1 MIKIRVSDGL
11 RQERE
16 YIIDIIFKFF
26 WNIDYEIVYENRD
39 DICLNINDKSII
51 IDDSF
56 FKKATNNWLSN
67 GSMPSLPLDNW
78 QITDNSL
85 GERLV
90 KASIP
95 IIYGRKLDNGS
106 YIDYCG
112 NNVYIGIDI
121 IGSAFFML
129 TRYEE
134 VVNKNRDCYDRF
146 SAYDSV
152 AYKENFLERPI
163 INEYLEILWYAIQKI
178 APEVKRKKRM
188 FQIIPTHDV
197 DRPFEFLDLSVYQV
211 VYSLLGDLLK
221 RRNIQLFFDRLSVF
235 IKFKMGDYKADYNYT
250 FNKIMDISEANG
262 LKSTFFFM
270 TANNISAFDGNY
282 SIVHP
287 YIANLMK
294 DICKRGHKIGLHPS
308 FESFK
313 NYSVMENNKKLL
325 DFGIKNNLNREFK
338 FGARQHYLRWSCP
351 ETWQYYEDVG
361 LTFDTTLSYADH
373 IGFRCGICY
382 EYPVFNLLTGKQL
395 KLIEYPL
402 IVMEGSGLDWNYM
415 NLNCTDM
422 LNRCIE
428 LKSKCMKFYGN
439 FVILWHNT
447 RFKNIYEKNIYKKII
462 AEDYINN
469 I

>member
-11 RQERE
+11 RQEKE

-39 DICLNINDKSII
+39 NICLNINDKSII

-56 FKKATNNWLSN
+56 FKKATNNWLSDS
-67 GSMPSLPLDNW
+67 SMPSLPLDHW

-90 KASIP
+90 KASVP

-106 YIDYCG
+106 YIDYCD
-112 NNVYIGIDI
+112 NNIYIGIDI

-134 VVNKNRDCYDRF
+134 VVNKNRDSYDRF

-163 INEYLEILWYAIQKI
+163 INEYLEIFWYAVQKI
-178 APEVKRKKRM
+178 APKVKRKKRT

-211 VYSLLGDLLK
+211 VHSLLGDLLK
-221 RRNIQLFFDRLSVF
+221 RRNIQLFFDRLSAF
-235 IKFKMGDYKADYNYT
+235 IKFKMRDYKADYNYT
-250 FNKIMDISEANG
+250 FDKIMDISEANG

-270 TANNISAFDGNY
+270 TANNISEFDGNY

-294 DICKRGHKIGLHPS
+294 DICRRGHKIGLHPS

-325 DFGIKNNLNREFK
+325 DFGIKNNLNRKFK

-361 LTFDTTLSYADH
+361 VIFDTTLSYADH

-382 EYPVFNLLTGKQL
+382 EYPVFNLLTRKRL
-395 KLIEYPL
+395 NLLEYPL
-402 IVMEGSGLDWNYM
+402 IVMECSGLDDRYM
-415 NLNCTDM
+415 NLSDNEM
-422 LNRCIE
+422 LEKCLN
-428 LKSKCMKFYGN
+428 LKDCCQKYSGN
-439 FVILWHNT
+439 FIILWHNT
-447 RFKNIYEKNIYKKII
+447 RFIEGKDSLLYKKII
-462 AEDYINN
+462 KISSMN
-469 I
+469 